1 MPLRVRLSAAP
12 GKPKPL
18 TACGQFSNCT
28 FYAANDLAGPLTKEA
43 LLASCYHPNDM
54 RGVNWAKF
62 GNDHCVAQIGGTV
75 GNIDRDNWMAWF
87 TPGTQRHNEMIGGI
101 LSVRGTPGSKHA
113 VAFHKHTEGF
123 LLYDSFRAAPL
134 LVTMEQTQ
142 RGSDSLDFLAGAQLL
157 LVMHSGDPHV
167 PIRATHATAIDVT
180 EDSFSYMAHKDTRSW
195 LQQAAWLHHHD
206 EALSAREAANTR
218 WLMEVMGAHVL
229 VSSEPSLAKAWSYRH
244 PTSGKETIPEPQ
256 QKRAPQRVLSGPL
269 VSQWLETPSQEAKNT
284 IVAKAFRDF
293 LKEQPSFG
301 LTNLGR
307 VKVVDEENVLVATH
321 LVFMVTDWLI
331 TPRRWASC
339 TYVHV
344 HDRAAVLAFCIN
356 CLAQLNTT
364 KLQQKNVELFM
375 ELAGVVG
382 VLGIMEEAMWD
393 KLWSDAVALAT
404 LETTKWD
411 DILVYEGKLGKSR
424 RFYGDIELHI
434 LLLRAWTCSV
444 ACSVHAF
451 DRWPAGLRVRGIY
464 IMFI

>member
-1 MPLRVRLSAAP
+1 MPLRVRLSAA
-12 GKPKPL
+12 
-18 TACGQFSNCT
+18 
-28 FYAANDLAGPLTKEA
+28 
-43 LLASCYHPNDM
+43 
-54 RGVNWAKF
+54 
-62 GNDHCVAQIGGTV
+62 
-75 GNIDRDNWMAWF
+75 
-87 TPGTQRHNEMIGGI
+87 
-101 LSVRGTPGSKHA
+101 
-113 VAFHKHTEGF
+113 
-123 LLYDSFRAAPL
+123 
-134 LVTMEQTQ
+134 
-142 RGSDSLDFLAGAQLL
+142 
-157 LVMHSGDPHV
+157 
-167 PIRATHATAIDVT
+167 TAIDVT
-180 EDSFSYMAHKDTRSW
+180 ADPFSYMAHKDKTSW
-195 LQQAAWLHHHD
+195 LEQVVWLIHHD
-206 EALSAREAANTR
+206 TALSAREAVNTR
-218 WLMEVMGAHVL
+218 WLLEVMGAHGL
-229 VSSEPSLAKAWSYRH
+229 VSAEKSLATAWSYRYRT
-244 PTSGKETIPEPQ
+244 PGKEPLPARPLE
-256 QKRAPQRVLSGPL
+256 RAPRRVKSGAL
-269 VSQWLETPSQEAKNT
+269 VTQWLETPSQEAKNN

-293 LKEQPSFG
+293 LEEQPSCE
-301 LTNLGR
+301 LTTTGR
-307 VKVVDEENVLVATH
+307 VKVVHEENVLVATH

-344 HDRAAVLAFCIN
+344 HDRDAVLAFCIN

-451 DRWPAGLRVRGIY
+451 DRWPEGLRVRGIY
-464 IMFI
+464 TMFI